1 MRVNPRVANVRV
13 ANAAREPGTAREA
26 ASPRPRRAFPGY
38 LREAAD
44 PDGGCGAVPDPHGGH
59 GDAIRSRRGRQG
71 RWWGSVV
78 NFPLSLLRWL
88 AASIV
93 PELPVARRDLDVR
106 RHSG

>member
-1 MRVNPRVANVRV
+1 MRVNPRV
-13 ANAAREPGTAREA
+13 ANAAREPGTASEA

-71 RWWGSVV
+71 RWWVGRELAVV
-78 NFPLSLLRWL
+78 V
-88 AASIV
+88 AQ
-93 PELPVARRDLDVR
+93 VARGKHSPRIAGSPSGFR
-106 RHSG
+106 RETSLGVSKQ